1 MLGGIDGDNAHGA
14 MLTSVEQVQSRIF
27 LKKKIKIPV
36 YSKHLRRKSSGGKSV
51 FILHQYTNSPGVERD
66 WKMEFPP
73 LPEPRFAFKS
83 LIL

>member
-27 LKKKIKIPV
+27 QAKVEIPV
-36 YSKHLRRKSSGGKSV
+36 YLEYIRRKSCGGKSV